1 MPRYSA
7 QLTRSYTLRTY
18 IAQRALALTDTISTP
33 HPHSATGAIHWA
45 AYDPS
50 SMGFK
55 IRYNLIYKVGYKDNA
70 CSVETSCML
79 AGICES
85 HRIIV
90 S

>member
-1 MPRYSA
+1 
-7 QLTRSYTLRTY
+7 
-18 IAQRALALTDTISTP
+18 
-33 HPHSATGAIHWA
+33 
-45 AYDPS
+45 
-50 SMGFK
+50 MGFK